1 MIKNNKSEKKFTN
14 KGYMAMNKVLRISQM
29 RLQELERKQRNDKP
43 TALAVHIIDRNGG
56 IIRTITS
63 NLPRTPPRV

>member
-1 MIKNNKSEKKFTN
+1 
-14 KGYMAMNKVLRISQM
+14 MAMNKVLRISQM